1 MNGWAKSIQKNES
14 PKKSRHKQTKER
26 EAKEN
31 EQEKNKVLKAKSI
44 KCKKERKE
52 TADFGLG
59 SNRKKLQ
66 ED

>member
-1 MNGWAKSIQKNES
+1 MSDRKKAKTN
-14 PKKSRHKQTKER
+14 KQTKER

-31 EQEKNKVLKAKSI
+31 EQEKNKVLTAKSI

-52 TADFGLG
+52 TPDFGFG
-59 SNRKKLQ
+59 GNRNTLQ